1 MDPKTHH
8 TYSTR
13 MTLLQKMQRQDD
25 EMAWDE
31 FVSIYS
37 DYIYVIIRKMNV
49 SVADTGDIQQQVFLK
64 LWKQVPN
71 LDLDNMK
78 RFRGYVATT
87 AKNCTYDFFRRE
99 ARRGGNKKVEYEEQ
113 LHAIEDL
120 PQTDV
125 EQIAEREWN
134 NYVYAMAFKNI
145 AGKFS
150 QEAIAI
156 FKGSLEG
163 KDLRELAEKN
173 GVPSSTAYRLKNRV
187 KESLLAEIKA
197 LTEYLG

>member
-125 EQIAEREWN
+125 EQIAEREWEQLCVCDGIQEYCRKVFTGSN
-134 NYVYAMAFKNI
+134 SHIQGV
-145 AGKFS
+145 AGRKRFAGTGG
-150 QEAIAI
+150 E
-156 FKGSLEG
+156 KRGSL
-163 KDLRELAEKN
+163 RARHI
-173 GVPSSTAYRLKNRV
+173 A
-187 KESLLAEIKA
+187 
-197 LTEYLG
+197 